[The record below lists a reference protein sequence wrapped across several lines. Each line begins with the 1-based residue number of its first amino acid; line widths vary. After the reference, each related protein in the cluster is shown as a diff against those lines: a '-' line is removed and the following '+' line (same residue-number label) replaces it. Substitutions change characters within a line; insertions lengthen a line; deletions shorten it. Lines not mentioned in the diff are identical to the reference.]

1 MKTRY
6 ILLALLLLS
15 PLAATAAEKAA
26 TKPPVVSLAPEKD
39 SNAIVVELFTSQGCS
54 SCPPAQEYLIQLSRR
69 ADVLTLEYHV
79 DYWDALKTW
88 TGGSWKD
95 PYSSPEWTQRQS
107 DYNGLIMKDESQ
119 VYTPEMVI
127 DGKFQGSGNSK
138 SSVGGYIAEARA
150 LRRQKYILTPSVSY
164 DGNRSVSVEGPRLV
178 DPAEVILL
186 RLVKEASTP
195 VRGGENKGATIRGH
209 NIVQELMVI
218 GTWDGGKNSYKF
230 NLPKFEMG
238 KETCAVLLQD
248 PETKHIYA
256 GGLCLM

>member
-1 MKTRY
+1 MKALN
-6 ILLALLLLS
+6 IILALLLLC
-15 PLAATAAEKAA
+15 PVAVLAKEKVE

-54 SCPPAQEYLIQLSRR
+54 SCPPAQEYLLQLSRR

-79 DYWDALKTW
+79 DYWDTLKTW

-95 PYSSPEWTQRQS
+95 PFSNSEWTQRQS
-107 DYNGLIMKDESQ
+107 DYNGLIMKDETQ
-119 VYTPEMVI
+119 VYTPEMII

-138 SSVGGYIAEARA
+138 STVGSYIDEARA
-150 LRRQKYILTPSVSY
+150 NRRQKYTLTPSVSY
-164 DGNRSVSVEGPRLV
+164 DGNMSVSVEGPRLV
-178 DPAEVILL
+178 DPAEVVLV
-186 RLVKEASTP
+186 RLIKEASTP
-195 VRGGENKGATIRGH
+195 VKGGENKGETMRGH

-218 GTWDGGKNSYKF
+218 GTWDGGKNDYKF
-230 NLPKFEMG
+230 VLPKFEMG